1 MTISP
6 QANNSAANLT
16 RKPSPTRKHA
26 VYNGFVGSV
35 PDCLSLWADGNAE
48 GLRIG
53 DDFDRLDAIRPPA
66 HARRPVI
73 CKLAV
78 DVKTKYDEA
87 GIDEKIYYD
96 TMSDIKIWCEKTG
109 NKGIKEYMWL
119 RNHVRFEL
127 FRLGRLQ
134 FQLYEC
140 KNKALPYNKL
150 PFAKGDNLIN
160 VHIPEGEKLDEE
172 KCRESFIM
180 AEEFFEK
187 YFADFKYEY
196 FFCES
201 WLLFEGNREFM
212 KPESN
217 IMKFMSLFEICYSV
231 KIDIQAIERIY
242 GKRRLFKKNYCENTD
257 LQRRAKQYMLDG
269 NKLGIGIAVRKAKNI

>member
-1 MTISP
+1 MIELAEKIGLHPEVIRALEKLCKNKINYIYALSDKCISKGFH
-6 QANNSAANLT
+6 NLAG
-16 RKPSPTRKHA
+16 KSPMLALA
-26 VYNGFVGSV
+26 VI
-35 PDCLSLWADGNAE
+35 L
-48 GLRIG
+48 
-53 DDFDRLDAIRPPA
+53 
-66 HARRPVI
+66 
-73 CKLAV
+73 KLAV
-78 DVKTKYDEA
+78 DVKDKYDEV
-87 GIDEKIYYD
+87 GISEKIYYD

-201 WLLFEGNREFM
+201 WLLFEDNREFM

-242 GKRRLFKKNYCENTD
+242 GKRRLFKRNYCENTD